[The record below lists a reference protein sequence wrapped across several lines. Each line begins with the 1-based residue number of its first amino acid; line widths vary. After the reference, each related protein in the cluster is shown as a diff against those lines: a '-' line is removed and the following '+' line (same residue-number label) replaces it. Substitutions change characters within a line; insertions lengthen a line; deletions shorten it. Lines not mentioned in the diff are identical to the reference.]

1 MISLESRLDSKMYR
15 SRRMSGA
22 YLLFFALLLVML
34 MSCQA
39 SAFETLSRDKLDG
52 LLQGNQGKVT
62 LVAYWT
68 TWCTYCREE
77 IPELKKIREDY
88 SEDDLSVIGISLD
101 TNMAQLKAFTKMADF
116 NYDIYH
122 VPEKNKSQF
131 NEIDSLPTLVFYKKN
146 GKKGWTQRGY
156 MPPEQIRKTI
166 AHFTK
171 EQ

>member
-1 MISLESRLDSKMYR
+1 MIFFERRLDLGIYGCV
-15 SRRMSGA
+15 RMSGT
-22 YLLFFALLLVML
+22 YVLFAALLLMML
-34 MSCQA
+34 MPCQA
-39 SAFETLSRDKLDG
+39 SAFETLSREKLDG

-62 LVAYWT
+62 LVSYWT
-68 TWCTYCREE
+68 TWCPYCREE

-88 SEDDLSVIGISLD
+88 SEDDLAVIGISLD
-101 TNMAQLKAFTKMADF
+101 TNMAQLKAFTRMAQF

-131 NEIDSLPTLVFYKKN
+131 SEIDSLPTLVFYKKN

-156 MPPEQIRKTI
+156 MTPKQIRKTI